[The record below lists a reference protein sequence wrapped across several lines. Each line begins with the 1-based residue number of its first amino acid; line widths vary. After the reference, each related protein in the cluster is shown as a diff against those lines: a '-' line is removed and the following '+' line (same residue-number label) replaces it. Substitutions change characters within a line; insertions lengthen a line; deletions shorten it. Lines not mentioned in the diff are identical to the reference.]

1 MPRKLIRP
9 LLLFTCLSV
18 IGTSRLSAND
28 ELELNL
34 DGAVK
39 DWICSTF
46 RSERIDSIAVGGFE
60 CVGDQKVQANQASG
74 GMEIARRLT
83 QALKRNKFNVDTTAN
98 AKIHG
103 EYMLKKD
110 KEKHYLY
117 ISFKLTDTNTF
128 KEIVKFA
135 RNHVE
140 IKRPDLVAKL
150 IGLTGDLAGEN
161 NEKRAVALNRLID
174 KPKPQDG
181 NAGSIVKSDP
191 NSDFGMEILVKN
203 PDTGEYRARGTRIQG
218 GMPFIQLNKG
228 DVYSVRFY
236 NQSKEPVAADLS
248 LDGLG
253 TLTLNENENLRQG
266 RYIISPGQTAEIK
279 GWSINNEPEGA
290 HEFKIGAFDNAIA
303 AQRLPRERLK
313 IGMITATFAR
323 AWDAKNP
330 PPDVR
335 NRPAIKDSPDKVANV
350 LGNRI
355 AQELEIVDFEFG
367 FPSAVIT
374 IRYSDETPSDL
385 PPK

>member
-34 DGAVK
+34 YGAAK
-39 DWICSTF
+39 EWIGGTL
-46 RSERIDSIAVGGFE
+46 RAENIGSIAIGSFQ
-60 CVGDQKVQANQASG
+60 CVGDHKVQANQASG
-74 GMEIARRLT
+74 GMEISRRLKEAFEK
-83 QALKRNKFNVDTTAN
+83 QNFKVDVN
-98 AKIHG
+98 ATRQIEG
-103 EYMLKKD
+103 NYVLKKND
-110 KEKHYLY
+110 ERHFLS
-117 ISFKLTDTNTF
+117 ISFKLTETKTS

-135 RNHVE
+135 RDKIE

-161 NEKRAVALNRLID
+161 NEKRAVALNKLID

-236 NQSKEPVAADLS
+236 NQSKEPVAVDLS

-253 TLTLNENENLRQG
+253 TLTLNANENLRQG

>member
-1 MPRKLIRP
+1 MHRKLIRL

-18 IGTSRLSAND
+18 ISTAQLAAND

-34 DGAVK
+34 DGAAR
-39 DWICSTF
+39 DWISGTF
-46 RSERIDSIAVGGFE
+46 RNERIDSISVGTFQ
-60 CVGDQKVQANQASG
+60 CVGDQKNQANLASG
-74 GMEIARRLT
+74 GMEISRRLK
-83 QALKRNKFNVDTTAN
+83 QAFEKHKFKVDENSTRQ
-98 AKIHG
+98 IQG
-103 EYMLKKD
+103 SYILKKD
-110 KEKHYLY
+110 EKRHFLS
-117 ISFKLTDTNTF
+117 ISFKLTDTKDF
-128 KEIVKFA
+128 KEIVRLSTKA
-135 RNHVE
+135 VE
-140 IKRPDLVAKL
+140 IRRPDLVAKL

-161 NEKRAVALNRLID
+161 NEKRAVALNKLID
-174 KPKPQDG
+174 KPKAQDG

-203 PDTGEYRARGTRIQG
+203 PETGEYRARGTRIQG

-236 NQSKEPVAADLS
+236 NQSREPVAVDLS

-253 TLTLNENENLRQG
+253 TLALNDNENLRQG

-279 GWSINNEPEGA
+279 GWSINNEPERA
-290 HEFKIGAFDNAIA
+290 HEFKIGALDNSIA
-303 AQRLPRERLK
+303 AQKLPRELLK
-313 IGMITATFAR
+313 VGMITATFAR

-355 AQELEIVDFEFG
+355 TQELEIVDFEFG
-367 FPSAVIT
+367 FPSAVVT
-374 IRYSDETPSDL
+374 IRYSDETPADL

>member
-34 DGAVK
+34 YGAAK
-39 DWICSTF
+39 EWIGGTL
-46 RSERIDSIAVGGFE
+46 RAENIGSIAIGSFQ

-74 GMEIARRLT
+74 GMEISRRLKEAFEK
-83 QALKRNKFNVDTTAN
+83 QNFKVDVN
-98 AKIHG
+98 ATRQIEG
-103 EYMLKKD
+103 NYVLKKND
-110 KEKHYLY
+110 ERHFLS
-117 ISFKLTDTNTF
+117 ISFKLTETKTS

-135 RNHVE
+135 RDKIE

-150 IGLTGDLAGEN
+150 TGLTGDLAGEN
-161 NEKRAVALNRLID
+161 NEKRAVALNKLID

-203 PDTGEYRARGTRIQG
+203 SDTGEYRARGTRIQG

-236 NQSKEPVAADLS
+236 NQSKEPVAVDLS

-253 TLTLNENENLRQG
+253 TLTLNANENLRQG

>member
-1 MPRKLIRP
+1 MHGKLIRL

-18 IGTSRLSAND
+18 ISTAQLAAND

-34 DGAVK
+34 DGATR
-39 DWICSTF
+39 DWISGTF
-46 RSERIDSIAVGGFE
+46 RNERIDSISIGGFE
-60 CVGDQKVQANQASG
+60 CVGDQKVQANMASG
-74 GMEIARRLT
+74 GMEIARRLKDV
-83 QALKRNKFNVDTTAN
+83 LEKNKFKVDTTAT

-110 KEKHYLY
+110 NERHYLY

-140 IKRPDLVAKL
+140 IRRPDLVAKL

-161 NEKRAVALNRLID
+161 NEKRALALNKLID
-174 KPKPQDG
+174 KPKAQDG

-203 PDTGEYRARGTRIQG
+203 PETGEYRARGTRIQG

-236 NQSKEPVAADLS
+236 NQSKEPVAVDLS

-253 TLTLNENENLRQG
+253 TLALNDNENLRQG

-290 HEFKIGAFDNAIA
+290 HEFKIGAFDESIA
-303 AQRLPRERLK
+303 ARKLPRERLK
-313 IGMITATFAR
+313 VGMITATFAR

-355 AQELEIVDFEFG
+355 TQELEIVDFEFG
-367 FPSAVIT
+367 FPSAVVT
-374 IRYSDETPSDL
+374 IRYSDETPADL